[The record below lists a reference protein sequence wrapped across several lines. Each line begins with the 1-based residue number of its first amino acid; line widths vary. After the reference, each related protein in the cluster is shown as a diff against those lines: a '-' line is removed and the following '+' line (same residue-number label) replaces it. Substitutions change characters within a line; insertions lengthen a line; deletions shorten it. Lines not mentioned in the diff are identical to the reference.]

1 VTLGITRIAI
11 GADFMKVG
19 DRVRVKESI
28 TVYHYPK
35 KIHEAVD
42 LKGMEGE
49 IQKLA
54 TDYHGKPISAN
65 FPLHVKL
72 EGERPFLAHLREDEL
87 ELID

>member
-1 VTLGITRIAI
+1 VALGRTQIAL

-28 TVYHYPK
+28 MVYHYPK
-35 KIHEAVD
+35 KIHQAVD

-54 TDYHGKPISAN
+54 TDYQGKPISAN
-65 FPLHVKL
+65 FPLYVKL
-72 EGERPFLAHLREDEL
+72 EGDQPFLAHLREDEL